1 MANLF
6 EKKDRHII
14 PNWRSFENTAKLGEL
29 NGSKSI
35 NLDSSFR
42 PDISDLIEDWEES
55 NSIGV
60 AGDIIGVALVCNQ
73 ENNPTVREISN
84 FILQNKQLASN
95 AIIEAANNILKPK
108 NDIIELNFDIN
119 IPDTFDDKSNLL
131 EIHVKIYDLKKRL
144 IKNPY
149 NPIYWVEIA
158 RYYSILGQKKKGERA
173 IKNALFLS
181 PENRFIL
188 RSVARFFVH
197 TGDFEFA
204 HDIIRKSELTK
215 HDPWLLATEISLA
228 TLRERNSR
236 FTKSGFQIV
245 ESGSFHPFNITE
257 LAGSLATLEMKN
269 ASLKLSKKL
278 FQQSLIKPNDNSLA
292 QAEWASQE
300 EKKLNQINPD
310 QFQLINSF
318 EAMAREL
325 SDQKKWQES
334 IDFSKKWFF
343 DLPFSKM
350 AVLFGNEIASSK
362 LKDHNQAVEIAKLG
376 LISHP
381 NDAHLLNNIIYSLC
395 LQDKTIEAEKYLNN
409 VRKDDMNAKND
420 TAICLTATRG
430 LYLFRK
436 GFHNIGRQLYMESM
450 TMAKDT
456 GNIYLNSLALIN
468 YIREEILLGLEDVTE
483 IMPNLDRI
491 AKRYEGKD
499 LADEANAVID
509 LFNRKKHNI
518 GNLGVDS
525 K

>member
-14 PNWRSFENTAKLGEL
+14 PNWRSFDNTAKLGEL

-35 NLDSSFR
+35 DLDSSFR
-42 PDISDLIEDWEES
+42 PDISDLIGDWEES
-55 NSIGV
+55 KSIGV
-60 AGDIIGVALVCNQ
+60 AGDILGVALVCNQ

-84 FILQNKQLASN
+84 FVLQNKNLASN
-95 AIIEAANNILKPK
+95 AIIEAAENILKPK
-108 NDIIELNFDIN
+108 NEIIQLNFDIN
-119 IPDTFDDKSNLL
+119 SPDFFDDKSNLL
-131 EIHVKIYDLKKRL
+131 EIHVKINSLKRKL
-144 IKNPY
+144 IENPY
-149 NPIYWVEIA
+149 NPINWVEIA
-158 RYYSILGQKKKGERA
+158 RFYSILGQEKKAERA

-197 TGDFEFA
+197 IGDFEFA
-204 HDIIRKSELTK
+204 HDIIRKSDLTK

-236 FTKSGFQIV
+236 FAKSGLQIV
-245 ESGSFHPFNITE
+245 ESGNFHPFNITE

-269 ASLKLSKKL
+269 SSLKQSKKL
-278 FQQSLIKPNDNSLA
+278 FEKSLIKPNDNSLA

-300 EKKLNQINPD
+300 EKKLNPINPF

-318 EAMAREL
+318 EAMARDFSE
-325 SDQKKWQES
+325 QKKWQES
-334 IDFSKKWFF
+334 IDCSKKWFF

-350 AVLFGNEIASSK
+350 SVLFGNEIASSK

-395 LQDKTIEAEKYLNN
+395 LQDKTVEAEKYLNS
-409 VRKDDMNAKND
+409 VRKEDMSAKNE
-420 TAICLTATRG
+420 TGICLTATRG

-436 GFHNIGRQLYMESM
+436 GYHDIGRQLYLESIQ
-450 TMAKDT
+450 MAKET
-456 GNIYLNSLALIN
+456 GNVYLNSLALVN
-468 YIREEILLGLEDVTE
+468 YIREEILLGTKDVTE
-483 IMPNLDRI
+483 IVPNLHRI
-491 AKRYEGKD
+491 AKYYEGKD
-499 LADEANAVID
+499 IADEANEIIE
-509 LFNRKKHNI
+509 LFHKKSNQA
-518 GNLGVDS
+518 NTE
-525 K
+525 